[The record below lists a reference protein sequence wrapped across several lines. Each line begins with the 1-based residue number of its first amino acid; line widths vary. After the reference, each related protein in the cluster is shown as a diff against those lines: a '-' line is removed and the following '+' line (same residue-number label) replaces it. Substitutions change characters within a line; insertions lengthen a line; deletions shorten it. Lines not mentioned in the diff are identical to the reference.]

1 MPKFISRFKERATKL
16 SNSEP
21 AKPVLPPGKGNASRQ
36 SDQPQTSPVPTTQVQ
51 AELKG
56 LSTQSKVI
64 GDKPFYRRYSF
75 WLGFGVSSGMIA
87 LGCSWWSMERSLPQT
102 SELFTFVR
110 NQTLTIIAADGTIL
124 QQQGPA
130 TRDQLKLEDIPKPLI
145 QAFIASED
153 RRFYQHHGVDY
164 QGILRATLSNMRSGK
179 VVEGGSTITQ
189 QMARIL
195 FLNQEH
201 SVWRKIKEVRLSQRI
216 EQKLSKDQI
225 LERYLN
231 LVYLGEGAYGVADAA
246 WVYFSKPVDKLTLSE
261 MATIAGLAPAPNL
274 YSPVVN
280 VKAAQQR
287 RSLVL
292 QRMRENGV
300 ITAQAAAD
308 ASVAP
313 LTLNSSLPKR
323 LQVQAPYF
331 TTYIQQELPK
341 YISLEVLKAGGLT
354 VETTLNPQWQKVA
367 EKAVKDTVASNGG
380 WQNFDQAAL
389 VAINPRNGEVR
400 ALVGGKEFSKNQFNR
415 ATQAQRQ
422 PGSTFKGFVYTAAI
436 AAGISPN
443 NAYLDAPYIVDGYE
457 PKNYSREYRGWLSLR
472 DALASSINVVALK
485 VLIDV
490 GFEPTIQL
498 AHQMG
503 IKSQLKPTYSLA
515 LGSWEVNLL
524 ELTSAYGTLANLGI
538 STEAHGIRR
547 ILNRHGDIL
556 YAAKYKPKRVVDQGS
571 AAIMTWML
579 KNVVQAGTG
588 RAAQLD
594 RAVAGKTGT
603 SDNSRDLWFIG
614 YIPQLVTGV
623 WLGND
628 DNHPTQGSSSTAA
641 HTWQKFMVKAVEGMP
656 VEEFPERPK
665 LEGRKGSI
673 KAQPIKPKKVFS
685 GRIPSSGRLAAEESN
700 DYRYSRRRYRRRY
713 QQQDDQTPR
722 VRRRSRRYTV
732 ERPDPSESL
741 SEQYK
746 SWRRLL
752 RKAPST
758 TEPPADSAPPSVQ
771 RNAPVAPAEDRPVGG
786 GGEAEGGG
794 E

>member
-1 MPKFISRFKERATKL
+1 M
-16 SNSEP
+16 
-21 AKPVLPPGKGNASRQ
+21 
-36 SDQPQTSPVPTTQVQ
+36 
-51 AELKG
+51 
-56 LSTQSKVI
+56 
-64 GDKPFYRRYSF
+64 
-75 WLGFGVSSGMIA
+75 
-87 LGCSWWSMERSLPQT
+87 
-102 SELFTFVR
+102 
-110 NQTLTIIAADGTIL
+110 
-124 QQQGPA
+124 
-130 TRDQLKLEDIPKPLI
+130 
-145 QAFIASED
+145 
-153 RRFYQHHGVDY
+153 
-164 QGILRATLSNMRSGK
+164 
-179 VVEGGSTITQ
+179 
-189 QMARIL
+189 
-195 FLNQEH
+195 
-201 SVWRKIKEVRLSQRI
+201 
-216 EQKLSKDQI
+216 
-225 LERYLN
+225 
-231 LVYLGEGAYGVADAA
+231 
-246 WVYFSKPVDKLTLSE
+246 
-261 MATIAGLAPAPNL
+261 
-274 YSPVVN
+274 N

-287 RSLVL
+287 RNLVL

-300 ITAQAAAD
+300 ITAQAAAA

-323 LQVQAPYF
+323 LQVLAPYF
-331 TTYIQQELPK
+331 TTYIEQELPK

-380 WQNFDQAAL
+380 WQNFEQAAL
-389 VAINPRNGEVR
+389 VAINPRNGEIR

-457 PKNYSREYRGWLSLR
+457 PKNYSREYRGWLSIR

-515 LGSWEVNLL
+515 LGSSEVNLL
-524 ELTSAYGTLANLGI
+524 ELTSAYGTLANLGVN
-538 STEAHGIRR
+538 TEAHGIRR

-603 SDNSRDLWFIG
+603 SDKSRDLWFIG

-665 LEGRKGSI
+665 LEDRKGSI

-713 QQQDDQTPR
+713 QQQDGQTAR
-722 VRRRSRRYTV
+722 ARRRSRRYSV
-732 ERPDPSESL
+732 ERPAPSESL

-752 RKAPST
+752 RKAPLT
-758 TEPPADSAPPSVQ
+758 TPPPADSAPASVR

-786 GGEAEGGG
+786 RGEVEGGG

>member
-1 MPKFISRFKERATKL
+1 MPKFIPRFKERATKL

-21 AKPVLPPGKGNASRQ
+21 AKPVSPPGKGNASRQ
-36 SDQPQTSPVPTTQVQ
+36 SDQPQTSPVPMTQLQ
-51 AELKG
+51 GESEG

-64 GDKPFYRRYSF
+64 GDKPFHRRYSF

-87 LGCSWWSMERSLPQT
+87 LGWGWWSMERSLPQT

-130 TRDQLKLEDIPKPLI
+130 TRDQLKLEEIPKPLI

-261 MATIAGLAPAPNL
+261 MATIAVLAPAPNL
-274 YSPVVN
+274 YSPAVN

-287 RSLVL
+287 RSVVL
-292 QRMRENGV
+292 QRMRENGM
-300 ITAQAAAD
+300 ITAAAAAA

-323 LQVQAPYF
+323 LQAQAPYF

-354 VETTLNPQWQKVA
+354 VETTLNPQWQLVA
-367 EKAVKDTVASNGG
+367 EKAVKDTVANNGG
-380 WQNFDQAAL
+380 WQNFEQAAL
-389 VAINPRNGEVR
+389 VAINPRNGEIR

-457 PKNYSREYRGWLSLR
+457 PKNYSREYRGWLSIR

-603 SDNSRDLWFIG
+603 SDKARDLWFIG

-713 QQQDDQTPR
+713 QQQEDQTSR
-722 VRRRSRRYTV
+722 VRRRSRRYSV
-732 ERPDPSESL
+732 ERPAPNESL

-752 RKAPST
+752 RKAPSA

-771 RNAPVAPAEDRPVGG
+771 RNTPIAPAGDRPVGR
-786 GGEAEGGG
+786 GGEAQGGG
-794 E
+794 Q

>member
-51 AELKG
+51 AEIKG

-64 GDKPFYRRYSF
+64 GDKPFHRRYSF

-87 LGCSWWSMERSLPQT
+87 LGWGWWSMERSLPQT

-130 TRDQLKLEDIPKPLI
+130 TRDQLKLEEIPKPLI

-274 YSPVVN
+274 YSPAVN

-287 RSLVL
+287 RSVVL
-292 QRMRENGV
+292 QRMRENGM
-300 ITAQAAAD
+300 ITAATAAA

-323 LQVQAPYF
+323 LQAQAPYF

-354 VETTLNPQWQKVA
+354 VETTLNPQWQLVA
-367 EKAVKDTVASNGG
+367 EKAVKDTVANNGG
-380 WQNFDQAAL
+380 WQNFEQAAL
-389 VAINPRNGEVR
+389 VAINPRNGEIR

-457 PKNYSREYRGWLSLR
+457 PKNYSREYRGWLSIR
-472 DALASSINVVALK
+472 DALASSINVIALK

-603 SDNSRDLWFIG
+603 SDKARDLWFIG

-713 QQQDDQTPR
+713 QQQEGQTSR
-722 VRRRSRRYTV
+722 VRRRSRRYSV
-732 ERPDPSESL
+732 ERPAPNESL

-758 TEPPADSAPPSVQ
+758 TEPPAGSAPPSVQ
-771 RNAPVAPAEDRPVGG
+771 RNTPIAPAGDRPVGR

-794 E
+794 Q